1 MGRPA
6 TEGESPV
13 SEREDCETVS
23 RVPLDTR
30 NPAGNRGAPPPS
42 LHTTQTPTKE
52 QYRDDTVKRTPG
64 GE

>member
-13 SEREDCETVS
+13 SEREGHETGS

-30 NPAGNRGAPPPS
+30 NPVGNRGDHPPS
-42 LHTTQTPTKE
+42 LNTTQ
-52 QYRDDTVKRTPG
+52 
-64 GE
+64 